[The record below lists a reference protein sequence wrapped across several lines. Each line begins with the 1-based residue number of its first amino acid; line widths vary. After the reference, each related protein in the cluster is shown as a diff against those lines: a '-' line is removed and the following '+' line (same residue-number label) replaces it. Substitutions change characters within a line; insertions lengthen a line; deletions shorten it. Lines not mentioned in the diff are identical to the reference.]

1 MPKISITKKTAWSLI
16 LNINANSKYKAKKN
30 ILEIREQVQK
40 NTFRILYNRK
50 KNCIEDT
57 NISLNEDID
66 NLFNI
71 FLPIV
76 CFQGKF
82 QYIAHIAQS
91 LDGFIATKS
100 GESKYISGKENLEHI
115 HRLRAVSDIIIV
127 GAKTYLEDKPKLTTR
142 LVKGNSPLIYVFDPK
157 RIVSKKDIMGDIV
170 HLRDD
175 LDVLKKT
182 LHDKENQTIYIEGG
196 GRTISYF
203 MNKNI
208 LNKIHICLCPIILG
222 GGRPSFVPDK
232 YIKLNNQKSFKPNHY
247 QMGNDILFD
256 IDIN

>member
-1 MPKISITKKTAWSLI
+1 MSKISITKKTAWSLI
-16 LNINANSKYKAKKN
+16 LNINANTKYKAKKN
-30 ILEIREQVQK
+30 IIEINEQVQK
-40 NTFRILYNRK
+40 KNLKIRYNRK
-50 KNCIEDT
+50 KNYIEYT
-57 NISLNEDID
+57 NMHSNKDID
-66 NLFNI
+66 NLFHI

-91 LDGFIATKS
+91 LDGFIATES

-115 HRLRAVSDIIIV
+115 HRLRALSDVIIV

-142 LVKGNSPLIYVFDPK
+142 LVKGNNPSIYVFDPK
-157 RIVSKKDIMGDIV
+157 RILRKKDIMGDIV
-170 HLRDD
+170 HLRDN
-175 LDVLKKT
+175 LNVLKKT
-182 LHDKENQTIYIEGG
+182 LHEKDKQTIYIEGG

-232 YIKLNNQKSFKPNHY
+232 YVKLNNQKSFKPNYY
-247 QMGNDILFD
+247 QMGKDILFD

>member
-1 MPKISITKKTAWSLI
+1 MSKISITKKTAWSLI
-16 LNINANSKYKAKKN
+16 LDINTNTKYKSKEN
-30 ILEIREQVQK
+30 IVEISEQVQK
-40 NTFRILYNRK
+40 NTFKILYNRK

-170 HLRDD
+170 HLRDN

-182 LHDKENQTIYIEGG
+182 LHDKEKQTIYIEGG

>member
-1 MPKISITKKTAWSLI
+1 MSKISITKKTAWSLI
-16 LNINANSKYKAKKN
+16 LNIKASTNYEAKKN
-30 ILEIREQVQK
+30 ILEITEQVQK
-40 NTFRILYNRK
+40 KTLKIRYNRK
-50 KNCIEDT
+50 KNYIEDT
-57 NISLNEDID
+57 NINLKEDIE

-91 LDGFIATKS
+91 LDGFIATES

-115 HRLRAVSDIIIV
+115 HRLRAISDIIIV

-157 RIVSKKDIMGDIV
+157 RILEKKDIMGDIV
-170 HLRDD
+170 HLRDN
-175 LDVLKKT
+175 LNLLKKT
-182 LHDKENQTIYIEGG
+182 LRDKDKQTVYVEGG
-196 GRTISYF
+196 GRTVSYF

-232 YIKLNNQKSFKPNHY
+232 YIELNNLKSFKPNHY
-247 QMGNDILFD
+247 QMGKDILFD